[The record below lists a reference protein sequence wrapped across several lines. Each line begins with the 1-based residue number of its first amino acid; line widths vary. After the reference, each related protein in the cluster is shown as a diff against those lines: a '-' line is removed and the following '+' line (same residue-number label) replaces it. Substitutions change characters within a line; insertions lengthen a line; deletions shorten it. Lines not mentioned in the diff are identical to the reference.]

1 MFHYVEDKEF
11 LRRVRGVCGELMQD
25 FCHTLKDAYDI
36 GANFCLV
43 GSGARNLIVQNASE
57 PIDLDYNLEID
68 RCVDFEDCRAIKACA
83 KKAFDK
89 ALAMHGWG
97 HCEDSTSALT
107 TKRRYLTHGNRTA
120 FSIDV
125 CIVAADEDGQTAR
138 LIHEKTGYVLD
149 DRYYWN
155 IAPHSAQIREKADC
169 IKKSG
174 QWADVR
180 EQYLRLKN
188 MYMMRNDRSH
198 PSFVCYIE
206 AVNNVYCAAADRR
219 RRPIWGMTA
228 EPRAKAAPPFC
239 RRSVLPPALS
249 FCRFS
254 ILPICLCL
262 NRCARQG
269 TAGRPY
275 KQKSCGKS
283 VLSAAFLYFFKKAWV
298 RRPSARRESCR
309 RPG

>member
-11 LRRVRGVCGELMQD
+11 LRRVRCVCGELMQY

-43 GSGARNLIVQNASE
+43 GSGARNLIVRNASE
-57 PIDLDYNLEID
+57 PIDLDYNLEIV
-68 RCVDFEDCRAIKACA
+68 RCVDFEDCRAIKVCA
-83 KKAFDK
+83 RNAFDK

-97 HCEDSTSALT
+97 HREDSTSALT
-107 TKRRYLTHGNRTA
+107 TERRYFTHGNRTA

-138 LIHEKTGYVLD
+138 LIHEKTGCVLD

-188 MYMMRNDRSH
+188 MYLSRNDRSH

-206 AVNNVYCAAADRR
+206 AVNNVYRAAADRR
-219 RRPIWGMTA
+219 RRPIW
-228 EPRAKAAPPFC
+228 
-239 RRSVLPPALS
+239 V
-249 FCRFS
+249 
-254 ILPICLCL
+254 
-262 NRCARQG
+262 
-269 TAGRPY
+269 
-275 KQKSCGKS
+275 
-283 VLSAAFLYFFKKAWV
+283 
-298 RRPSARRESCR
+298 
-309 RPG
+309 